1 MRSYFGQLSCRHVT
15 IFCAK
20 LIKTSWFGSRKN
32 SLKCSCN
39 QKGTPSNSLF
49 CNPLHIYLSTIL
61 TGVKSK
67 TFEGCILSQGHR
79 HNLWKRTRW
88 QIHGGIAQRQFWN
101 IIIFLFLIGEEDYYI
116 SKLPFIARRS
126 CLSKIYEHDLSHVLT
141 DDDDIE
147 DCKEIKV
154 KKLIMVILGSAL
166 TSKFI

>member
-67 TFEGCILSQGHR
+67 TFEGCILSQDHR

-88 QIHGGIAQRQFWN
+88 QIHGGIAQRLNRGGRLLYFKITFYCTEVLPVENLWTW
-101 IIIFLFLIGEEDYYI
+101 LI
-116 SKLPFIARRS
+116 S
-126 CLSKIYEHDLSHVLT
+126 CLDRRWRYRRLQGNQGK
-141 DDDDIE
+141 
-147 DCKEIKV
+147 KV
-154 KKLIMVILGSAL
+154 NYGNIRKCPD
-166 TSKFI
+166 